1 MLSTRRAS
9 AAAVEKSEP
18 PSSKKAGSSLTRMA
32 EKLKRNESFSTP
44 VKQTS
49 RTSNG
54 GPVAARASVDLGSSF
69 RSPGKNLLVSPIAK
83 LQKTSTKPAGPRE
96 SSKNQLTVS
105 KGALKLGNLKSPS
118 ESNLIELVMS
128 HRTSTPQPSPSQVSD
143 SVASSDGNQT
153 DRADGSL
160 MSDAI
165 SLDASHNSSAFSGVV
180 PHITTTSS
188 SKGEH

>member
-1 MLSTRRAS
+1 M
-9 AAAVEKSEP
+9 
-18 PSSKKAGSSLTRMA
+18 
-32 EKLKRNESFSTP
+32 
-44 VKQTS
+44 
-49 RTSNG
+49 
-54 GPVAARASVDLGSSF
+54 
-69 RSPGKNLLVSPIAK
+69 
-83 LQKTSTKPAGPRE
+83 
-96 SSKNQLTVS
+96 
-105 KGALKLGNLKSPS
+105 GNLKSPS

-180 PHITTTSS
+180 PHITTNSS